1 MSDTYT
7 LKLNNFRSVHDTSV
21 EIAPLTVVYG
31 PNGAGKSS
39 LIYGLLTLKGFLT
52 NPNQNVPS
60 LFNYPTMSLGGFEEV
75 VWNHDIEKRIS
86 MELSVSTAWGR
97 GDYIL
102 AIGQSGGES
111 TINTYAIGI
120 EDGFIIPMAI
130 PFPYQVNQEN
140 ALDIELKDGEGENT
154 NITVL
159 WNGIGLSL
167 NRGPSVGAQLVTDL
181 LRVANSPME
190 LARSTAFVP
199 LRRGFATPTYSV
211 TNITPALATDL
222 EVASLLHN
230 DRFLEYAVSNY
241 LEAIAM
247 RQVRIRTQVGTSTFT
262 IDSIP
267 RNGGVPVSMVNDGF
281 GINQLVY
288 LLTVSLYAK
297 SKIVTI
303 EEPEIHLH
311 PSMVRNLAKA
321 IAEIARN
328 EGKRFI
334 ISTHSETFVLSLLSQ
349 ITAGKVDVNDV
360 ALILATKEG
369 INSDFNSQQVLPNG
383 QVEGGLD
390 SFVASGFEDIATFL
404 GLDRE
409 EHPTTNDSRIE

>member
-1 MSDTYT
+1 M
-7 LKLNNFRSVHDTSV
+7 
-21 EIAPLTVVYG
+21 A
-31 PNGAGKSS
+31 
-39 LIYGLLTLKGFLT
+39 
-52 NPNQNVPS
+52 
-60 LFNYPTMSLGGFEEV
+60 LG
-75 VWNHDIEKRIS
+75 WN
-86 MELSVSTAWGR
+86 
-97 GDYIL
+97 
-102 AIGQSGGES
+102 
-111 TINTYAIGI
+111 
-120 EDGFIIPMAI
+120 
-130 PFPYQVNQEN
+130 
-140 ALDIELKDGEGENT
+140 
-154 NITVL
+154 
-159 WNGIGLSL
+159 L
-167 NRGPSVGAQLVTDL
+167 NRGPSVGAELVTNL

-190 LARSTAFVP
+190 LARSIAFVP

-211 TNITPALATDL
+211 TNITPALATDP

-230 DRFLEYAVSNY
+230 DRFLEYTVSDY

-288 LLTVSLYAK
+288 LLTVSLYAR

-311 PSMVRNLAKA
+311 PSMVRSLAKA

-360 ALILATKEG
+360 TLILATKKG
-369 INSDFNSQQVLPNG
+369 LNSDFNSQQVLPNG

-409 EHPTTNDSRIE
+409 ECPTTNDSRIE